1 MDVTMVIGI
10 RRLWRQR
17 NARKIHTC
25 KRYYSADIQEIP
37 HFIPNYADE
46 GGVMR
51 NLPLISRVLT
61 KMCLVLKWVY
71 TKKCKMDKKSKVIL
85 GLRSR
90 GSFTTGER
98 HQIIKELLSSRC
110 SKREIWEKY
119 TGQVEEHGNLL
130 KWMRQLGYTTALS
143 SRRFI
148 FGGNISLMTKKK
160 STLVM
165 SEESFEVLQLK
176 KRISELENQL
186 KDAEMKAL
194 AFSTMVDIAEK
205 EFNIQIRKKLNT
217 KPLKK

>member
-1 MDVTMVIGI
+1 
-10 RRLWRQR
+10 
-17 NARKIHTC
+17 
-25 KRYYSADIQEIP
+25 
-37 HFIPNYADE
+37 
-46 GGVMR
+46 
-51 NLPLISRVLT
+51 
-61 KMCLVLKWVY
+61 
-71 TKKCKMDKKSKVIL
+71 MDKTSKVIS

-90 GSFTTGER
+90 GSFTTTER

-130 KWMRQLGYTTALS
+130 KWMRQLGYITELS
-143 SRRFI
+143 SRRFT
-148 FGGNISLMTKKK
+148 FGENISLMTKKK
-160 STLVM
+160 STLAM
-165 SEESFEVLQLK
+165 SEESFEILQLK

-205 EFNIQIRKKLNT
+205 EFNIPIRKKLNT